1 MTSSLRLASLLAAA
15 CTLAACGHAGPEEVQ
30 TEAVVPVTVEAAA
43 LGTIQ
48 SAARVSGVVEP
59 SPGADLSGSAPASA
73 RIVEIPKAEGDTVR
87 RGDVLVQFEIPSLAA
102 DSATKRAEIDR
113 ANARLQ
119 NARSAQ
125 ARAKDL
131 FDRGVGARREVEDAD
146 RELADAEA
154 ALTEARANLTA
165 SSTLEGR
172 SVVRATFDGLVAK
185 RSHNPGDLVEPGST
199 DPVLRVFDPLRLEVN
214 AAVQYADVPHVVPG
228 ATARV
233 RVTGSGDPEP
243 AKVVSR
249 GAAVDPATG
258 AAPVRLRF
266 DRPTRLA
273 TGTPVQVEID
283 TQAHRQVIVVPAA
296 AIVREG
302 EEAVVFV
309 AAAGKAQ
316 RRVVET
322 GLTDGQ
328 HVEVVKGL
336 KAGEQVITRGQ
347 NGLPDGAAIS
357 TGADASPDEK
367 DKAAPDGKAKAAP
380 DGKAKAAGSPEK

>member
-1 MTSSLRLASLLAAA
+1 MTSSLRFASFLAAA
-15 CTLAACGHAGPEEVQ
+15 CALAACGHAGPEEVQ

-59 SPGADLSGSAPASA
+59 SPGADLIVSAPASA

-154 ALTEARANLTA
+154 ALTEARANLAA
-165 SSTLEGR
+165 SATLEGL

-185 RSHNPGDLVEPGST
+185 RSHNPGDLVEPGSS
-199 DPVLRVFDPLRLEVN
+199 DPVLRVIDPLRLEIN

-228 ATARV
+228 AAARV
-233 RVTGSGDPEP
+233 RVSGSGDPEP
-243 AKVVSR
+243 AKVASR

-266 DRPTRLA
+266 DHPTRLA

-283 TQAHRQVIVVPAA
+283 TEAHRNVIVVPVAA
-296 AIVREG
+296 VVREG
-302 EEAVVFV
+302 AEAVVFV
-309 AAAGKAQ
+309 AAGGKAQ
-316 RRVVET
+316 KRVVET

-357 TGADASPDEK
+357 TGADAGPDEK
-367 DKAAPDGKAKAAP
+367 DKAVPDAKAKAP
-380 DGKAKAAGSPEK
+380 GSPEK